1 MSLEEL
7 LITHASPTLGGVK
20 PASLISLCQLDGD
33 DELPMSIRM
42 KGISSLLL
50 QRGSCRLLLVYRERM
65 LSKVLSDERTASFL
79 SALGYGR
86 GDTVSMLS
94 QLAMRFSEEGF
105 PHEIGVFLDYP
116 LDDVAS
122 FIQQEGKHSLFTGYW
137 KVYHNPKQAHMT
149 FLAYDKAKDSAVNE
163 FLMGR
168 PLRDI
173 ASGSV

>member
-65 LSKVLSDERTASFL
+65 LSKVLSDERNASFL

-105 PHEIGVFLDYP
+105 PHEIGVFLGYP
-116 LDDVAS
+116 LDDVAA
-122 FIQQEGKHSLFTGYW
+122 FIENGGRNAIATGMW
-137 KVYHNPKQAHMT
+137 KVYGNKQEAEELQAGWMECSR
-149 FLAYDKAKDSAVNE
+149 AY
-163 FLMGR
+163 MGCFR
-168 PLRDI
+168 KGISIERLCVT
-173 ASGSV
+173 A